1 MRIGLIRHGETDWN
15 AQMKLQGATD
25 IPLNER
31 GVEQAEDAARLLR
44 GSDWTRI
51 VSSPLGRARHTAE
64 IIAET
69 LELEPPILIP
79 QLVERSFGAL
89 EGEHVY
95 RADGS
100 RMAIDHPTVET
111 VDATVTRTFAALA
124 SISAQFANENVLAL
138 THGSVIRLTLDQL
151 LPWRAPHIS
160 NLAMSVL
167 ETSPESTHGY
177 TVRSANGYPI
187 YPQ

>member
-15 AQMKLQGATD
+15 AQMKLQGTTD

-51 VSSPLGRARHTAE
+51 VASPLGRARHTAE
-64 IIAET
+64 IIAAA
-69 LELEPPILIP
+69 LGLEPPILIP
-79 QLVERSFGAL
+79 ELVERSFGVL

-95 RADGS
+95 RVDGS
-100 RMAIDHPTVET
+100 RTAIDHPSVET
-111 VDATVTRTFAALA
+111 VDATLTRAFAAFD
-124 SISAQFANENVLAL
+124 SIAAQFPNENVLAL
-138 THGSVIRLTLDQL
+138 THGSVIRLALDQL
-151 LPWRAPHIS
+151 LEWRAPHIS
-160 NLAMSVL
+160 NVALSVL
-167 ETSPESTHGY
+167 ESNPDSVLGY
-177 TVRSANGYPI
+177 TVRSANGYPV